1 MFLGSRLTL
10 ARDRCAPWGQ
20 YWGIGYPLPLTLP
33 IHGGG
38 AVARHGVHA
47 PVVLDD
53 GVEVGVFH
61 GLHGCK
67 RKIFLKILKNGSKL
81 GQKGLEGSKWV
92 QRVLKG
98 SKRGLKGV

>member
-67 RKIFLKILKNGSKL
+67 GKKIFLKYSNM
-81 GQKGLEGSKWV
+81 GLDVS
-92 QRVLKG
+92 
-98 SKRGLKGV
+98 KGV